1 METAGNM
8 ASNSNTDPKHGRISW
23 PSGTPSAGNTAKRS
37 GRGGCSFKG
46 GKEKD
51 DGGRWQPLQTNLP
64 HALGPRL
71 ADKLKPLS
79 DEAEAIDKKLLEVE
93 AAFFDP
99 RITGGADS
107 FYYPPKL
114 FSQLQGLVS
123 DISESDFPP
132 TQAQLD
138 VYQMFKKQVEEQKSR
153 LDALL
158 STDLQGFN
166 ARLKESGIPFIEPKT
181 D

>member
-1 METAGNM
+1 MSLG
-8 ASNSNTDPKHGRISW
+8 KIIHGAW
-23 PSGTPSAGNTAKRS
+23 VGT
-37 GRGGCSFKG
+37 
-46 GKEKD
+46 
-51 DGGRWQPLQTNLP
+51 
-64 HALGPRL
+64 
-71 ADKLKPLS
+71 
-79 DEAEAIDKKLLEVE
+79 EAAVGIKSLLDVE

-123 DISESDFPP
+123 DICEADFPP

-138 VYQMFKKQVEEQKSR
+138 VYQMFKKQVEEQKGK

-158 STDLQGFN
+158 STDLEGFN
-166 ARLKESGIPFIEPKT
+166 ARLKESGILFIEAKI